1 MSSYSSAFD
10 EALTKPLVTTA
21 VPPKSQ
27 NRFPTNGNGTGTF
40 STATTRPST
49 SKPKTVTAPPPESF
63 RSTNPF
69 HDSNDQGQGQAG
81 YNPPQLNDE
90 ESQAHSQ
97 SQSQAQAQQQQPL
110 LIENDGT
117 SAHSELE
124 VALLQER
131 HMETV
136 QIHDRMRQIR
146 DINLDLASL
155 VEGQQEMVDEV
166 EENAE
171 QVYESARSGTTHL
184 EKAQLLYKN
193 TVEGEGF
200 WKIFFTVLGGGG
212 LILALIHLLSFL

>member
-21 VPPKSQ
+21 VQPPKSQ
-27 NRFPTNGNGTGTF
+27 NRFPTNRNDGNG
-40 STATTRPST
+40 TTRPST
-49 SKPKTVTAPPPESF
+49 LKPKTATPPPESF

-69 HDSNDQGQGQAG
+69 HDSNNHQGQGHAG

-90 ESQAHSQ
+90 EAQAQAHSQ
-97 SQSQAQAQQQQPL
+97 AQTQAQAL
-110 LIENDGT
+110 LIQNDGT

-131 HMETV
+131 HSETV

-171 QVYESARSGTTHL
+171 QVYESARSGTT
-184 EKAQLLYKN
+184 
-193 TVEGEGF
+193 
-200 WKIFFTVLGGGG
+200 
-212 LILALIHLLSFL
+212 